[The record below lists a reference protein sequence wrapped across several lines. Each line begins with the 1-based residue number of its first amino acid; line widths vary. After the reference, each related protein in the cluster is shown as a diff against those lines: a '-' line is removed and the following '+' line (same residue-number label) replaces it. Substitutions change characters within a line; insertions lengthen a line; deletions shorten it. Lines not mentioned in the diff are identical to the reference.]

1 LIHGG
6 SKVDW
11 IHAFF
16 SLKMN
21 GLVFGRCTAI
31 ALVDRQSLDNRR
43 VLANLGSEQMRTISK
58 RTQYGLKAVIALGQ
72 RYGEGPVLIATLAKD
87 EQIPLKFLEGI
98 LLDLKSRGLL
108 NSKKGKGGGYQLSRP
123 PSTVTIGSIIRMM
136 EGPLA
141 PLPCASETAFRPCE
155 ECQDV
160 EHCST
165 RIIMREVRDAI
176 AEVLDKTT
184 LADLIR
190 KAEAARQ
197 ERKSREPLMYYI

>member
-1 LIHGG
+1 
-6 SKVDW
+6 
-11 IHAFF
+11 
-16 SLKMN
+16 
-21 GLVFGRCTAI
+21 
-31 ALVDRQSLDNRR
+31 
-43 VLANLGSEQMRTISK
+43 MRTISK

-108 NSKKGKGGGYQLSRP
+108 SSKKGKGGGYQLSKP

-141 PLPCASETAFRPCE
+141 PLPCASETAFRACE
-155 ECQDV
+155 ECEDV

-176 AEVLDKTT
+176 AQVLDKTT

-190 KAEAARQ
+190 RTEALRR
-197 ERKSREPLMYYI
+197 ERKREPLMYYI